1 MNILQLHSSARTQDS
16 VSAALSR
23 HLVDGLRA
31 RDPAATVTYRHV
43 DASLPLLDE
52 ALMAAV
58 STDPTERTPEQAE
71 RAALPDTLIEELEA
85 ADAIVLAVPIYNFSV
100 PAALK
105 AWIDLVARARRTFR
119 YTENGPV
126 GLLRNVPV
134 HLLITSGGVPV
145 DSAADFATP
154 YLRQVLGFL
163 GLKDVRVIAAD
174 RLMAEGDG
182 RIEQARAEIDD
193 IVLEFGSARVAS

>member
-23 HLVDGLRA
+23 HLVDGLRE
-31 RDPAATVTYRHV
+31 RDPAATVTQRHL

-58 STDPTERTPEQAE
+58 STNPTERTPAQAE
-71 RAALPDTLIEELEA
+71 RAAVPDTLIEELEA

-100 PAALK
+100 PASLK

-134 HLLITSGGVPV
+134 YLIVASGGVPV
-145 DSAADFATP
+145 DSPADFATP
-154 YLRQVLGFL
+154 YVRQVLGFL
-163 GLKDVRVIAAD
+163 GLRDVRVIAAD
-174 RLMAEGDG
+174 RLMAEGEG
-182 RIEQARAEIDD
+182 RIERARAEIDD
-193 IVLEFGSARVAS
+193 MVRGFVSTRAAS